1 MTDITCRLTT
11 KNRDQLRNPMLSNRV
26 WATFLHVWPHFLGI
40 CCHPWAVINIFS
52 KFEVFNSTRQKG
64 NAKVEIHVVWGQL
77 GFTHGHQQCHHS
89 IEHAQLPPVAFQLV
103 SVEKKA
109 AIVVLCSVCVYVFFC
124 YLCFGNGGRV
134 LACGKQISCYFFL
147 ALCKYCHNNVPML
160 AWLWS
165 SSLAYFVSLSSR
177 FDCDL
182 RSWYV

>member
-1 MTDITCRLTT
+1 
-11 KNRDQLRNPMLSNRV
+11 
-26 WATFLHVWPHFLGI
+26 
-40 CCHPWAVINIFS
+40 VINIFS

-89 IEHAQLPPVAFQLV
+89 IEHVQLPPVAFRLV
-103 SVEKKA
+103 FVEKKLLKWYCA
-109 AIVVLCSVCVYVFFC
+109 VCVYVLFC

-160 AWLWS
+160 A
-165 SSLAYFVSLSSR
+165 
-177 FDCDL
+177 
-182 RSWYV
+182 

>member
-26 WATFLHVWPHFLGI
+26 WATFLHDWPHFLGI
-40 CCHPWAVINIFS
+40 CCHLWAVINIFS

-103 SVEKKA
+103 
-109 AIVVLCSVCVYVFFC
+109 
-124 YLCFGNGGRV
+124 
-134 LACGKQISCYFFL
+134 LACVCWKKSCYSGIVQCVCTFSSATYALVMVVEFWHVGNRFL
-147 ALCKYCHNNVPML
+147 VIFSLLYLSIVTTMFRCWPDFGVVVEHILC
-160 AWLWS
+160 
-165 SSLAYFVSLSSR
+165 R
-177 FDCDL
+177 
-182 RSWYV
+182 